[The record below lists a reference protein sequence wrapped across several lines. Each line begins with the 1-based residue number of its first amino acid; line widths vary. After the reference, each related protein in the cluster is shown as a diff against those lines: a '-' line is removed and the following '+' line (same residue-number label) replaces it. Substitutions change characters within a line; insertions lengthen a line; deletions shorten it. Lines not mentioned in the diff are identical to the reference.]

1 MIEIVEYR
9 EQWPAEFR
17 AIAGDLRRRLGP
29 LALRIDH
36 IGSTSVPGLA
46 AKDRIDIQVTVAS
59 AVLNLLPLPGLVC
72 GAIWPAFRPDREK
85 RILRQ
90 EPILLGILAAA
101 IVAGF
106 VANPAAKLLPYFS
119 GLA

>member
-1 MIEIVEYR
+1 V
-9 EQWPAEFR
+9 
-17 AIAGDLRRRLGP
+17 LRRIAVDVLPPTG
-29 LALRIDH
+29 AYAVV
-36 IGSTSVPGLA
+36 STL
-46 AKDRIDIQVTVAS
+46 IQYQQVTVAS